1 MAYFRMNDDG
11 NFEYSYYGVH
21 GWIEH
26 GYAAPVNIEAY
37 FEEKMFYEA
46 VKNSY
51 QNLDLSR
58 KRDLERFNAKME
70 KTADWLRMKVH
81 WMYF

>member
-26 GYAAPVNIEAY
+26 GYAAPVNIETY
-37 FEEKMFYEA
+37 FDEEPFFEA
-46 VKNSY
+46 VKSSY
-51 QNLDLSR
+51 KNLDLTR
-58 KRDLERFNAKME
+58 KRDLERFNAKKQ
-70 KTADWLRMKVH
+70 KTADWLRKKANGF
-81 WMYF
+81 YF

>member
-26 GYAAPVNIEAY
+26 GYAAPVNIETY
-37 FEEKMFYEA
+37 FDEEPFFEA
-46 VKNSY
+46 VKSSY
-51 QNLDLSR
+51 KNLDLTR
-58 KRDLERFNAKME
+58 KRDLERFIAKRD
-70 KTADWLRMKVH
+70 KTAAWLRQKANGI
-81 WMYF
+81 YF